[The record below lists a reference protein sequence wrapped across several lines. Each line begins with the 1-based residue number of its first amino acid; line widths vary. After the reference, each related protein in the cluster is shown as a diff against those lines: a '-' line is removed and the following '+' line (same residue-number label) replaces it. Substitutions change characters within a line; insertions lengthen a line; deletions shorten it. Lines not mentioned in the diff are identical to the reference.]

1 MGCAGILIANN
12 TSMRG
17 SGSEMSQNLLDAL
30 DGWSSVKSAEL
41 YGIDAWGQ
49 GYFTVTDDGFVAVN
63 LKNATGTVR
72 VKIFDIVRGL
82 HDRGMSLPLLLR
94 FSDLLGSR
102 IRLINESFKK
112 AIADYG
118 YQNEYRGVFPI
129 KVNQQQQAV
138 HDVVTFGAPYHH
150 GLEAGSKAE
159 LIAALAY
166 MRDPKAFLICN
177 GYKDAE
183 FIDLALSSL
192 KMGLQTILVL
202 ETTDELSLILERSAA
217 LGIRPRMGIRVKL
230 SSRVGGKWS
239 ESGGE
244 RSVFGLTPSQVINVI
259 DDLRDVQ
266 MLDCLELLHYHLG
279 SQVPNIREI
288 RDAVKEA
295 SRFYVGMVK
304 EGARM
309 GIFDIGGGLAI
320 DYDGSHTNFASSA
333 NYDISEY
340 CADVIEGIMTA
351 CNEAEIPHPTVISE
365 SGRALIGYYSVLVI
379 NVLDAA
385 IYEEWDYPEN
395 IPEPRPEALEN
406 MMYVS
411 QTLSLKNV
419 QESFNDALYYR
430 EEIQKAFKHG
440 DITLRQHAAADCL
453 FWHILTRIRELL
465 PSLKV
470 VPKDLLGLDALLA
483 DVYYCNFSVF
493 QSLPDAWAIEQL
505 FPIMPIHR
513 LTEKPTRMAC
523 LSDITCDCD
532 GRIDKF
538 IDQHDVKSVLPV
550 HTFRKGEPYMLAAFL
565 VGAYQETLGDLHNLF
580 GDTNVVSVQ
589 VDEDGEIEYVQELQ
603 GDTVGDVLSYVEYRP
618 ERLMEQFRSLAEE
631 AVKAKRITPAERRE
645 ILAAY
650 DNGLRGYTYFEQ

>member
-1 MGCAGILIANN
+1 
-12 TSMRG
+12 
-17 SGSEMSQNLLDAL
+17 MSRNLLDAL

-41 YGIDAWGQ
+41 YGIGSWSQ
-49 GYFTVTDDGFVAVN
+49 GYFKVTEDGSVAVN
-63 LKNATGTVR
+63 LQNAKGTVS
-72 VKIFDIVRGL
+72 VKLCDIVAGL

-102 IRLINESFKK
+102 IRLINESFRK
-112 AIADYG
+112 AIADYS
-118 YQNEYRGVFPI
+118 YQGIYRGVFPI

-166 MRDPKAFLICN
+166 MRDPDAFLICN

-202 ETTDELSLILERSAA
+202 ETADELELILERAA
-217 LGIRPRMGIRVKL
+217 AQKIRPRIGVRVKL

-244 RSVFGLTPSQVINVI
+244 RSVFGLTPSQVIDAV
-259 DDLRDVQ
+259 DRLRGEN

-295 SRFYVGMVK
+295 SRFYVGLVR

-351 CNEAEIPHPTVISE
+351 CNEEKIPHPTVISE
-365 SGRALIGYYSVLVI
+365 SGRALIGYYSVLLL
-379 NVLDAA
+379 NVLDTAV
-385 IYEEWDYPEN
+385 YEEKIAPE
-395 IPEPRPEALEN
+395 IAAEPRHEALEN
-406 MMYVS
+406 MQYVAR
-411 QTLSLKNV
+411 TLSHKNL

-430 EEIQKAFKHG
+430 EEAQKAFKNG

-465 PSLKV
+465 PGLKS

-493 QSLPDAWAIEQL
+493 QSLPDAWAIDQL

-513 LTEKPTRMAC
+513 LNEKPTRMAC

-538 IDQHDVKSVLPV
+538 IDQHDVNPVLPV
-550 HTFRKGEPYMLAAFL
+550 HPFRRGEPYMLASFL

-589 VDEDGEIEYVQELQ
+589 VDEDGDIDYVQELS
-603 GDTVGDVLSYVEYRP
+603 GDSVGDVLSYVEYRP
-618 ERLMEQFRSLAEE
+618 ERLMEQFRALAEE
-631 AVKAKRITPAERRE
+631 AVKARRITPAERRE

-650 DNGLRGYTYFEQ
+650 ENGLRGYTYFEQ

>member
-1 MGCAGILIANN
+1 M
-12 TSMRG
+12 SMRG
-17 SGSEMSQNLLDAL
+17 NEPEMSQNLLDAL
-30 DGWSSVKSAEL
+30 DGWNSVKSAEL
-41 YGIDAWGQ
+41 YGVGAWGQ
-49 GYFTVTDDGFVAVN
+49 GHFSVTDDGFAAVN

-72 VKIFDIVRGL
+72 INLSDIVHGL

-94 FSDLLGSR
+94 FSDLLGNR

-112 AIADYG
+112 AISDYA
-118 YQNEYRGVFPI
+118 YQNVYRGVFPI

-202 ETTDELSLILERSAA
+202 ETTDELNLILERSAA

-244 RSVFGLTPSQVINVI
+244 RSVFGLTPSQVIDVV
-259 DDLRDVQ
+259 DTLRDVQ

-295 SRFYVGMVK
+295 SRFYVGLVK

-351 CNEAEIPHPTVISE
+351 CNEAEIPHPAVISE

-385 IYEEWDYPEN
+385 IYEEKECPEN
-395 IPEPRPEALEN
+395 ISEPRPEALEN
-406 MMYVS
+406 MMYVAR
-411 QTLSLKNV
+411 TLSLKNL

-465 PSLKV
+465 PGLKI

-493 QSLPDAWAIEQL
+493 QSLPDAWAIDQL

-550 HTFRKGEPYMLAAFL
+550 HALRKGEPYMLAAFL

-603 GDTVGDVLSYVEYRP
+603 GDSVGDVLSYVEYRP
-618 ERLMEQFRSLAEE
+618 ERLMEQFRALAEE

>member
-1 MGCAGILIANN
+1 
-12 TSMRG
+12 
-17 SGSEMSQNLLDAL
+17 MSQNLLDAL
-30 DGWSSVKSAEL
+30 DGWDSVKSAEL
-41 YGIDAWGQ
+41 YGVGAWGQ
-49 GYFTVTDDGFVAVN
+49 GHFKVTDDGHVAVN
-63 LKNATGTVR
+63 LKNAKGKVS
-72 VKIFDIVRGL
+72 VDLCDIVRGL

-94 FSDLLGSR
+94 FSDLLGDR
-102 IRLINESFKK
+102 IRLVNESFQK
-112 AIADYG
+112 AIREYAYK
-118 YQNEYRGVFPI
+118 NVYRGVFPI

-166 MRDPKAFLICN
+166 MRDPEAFLICN

-202 ETTDELSLILERSAA
+202 ETVDELDMILSRAKE
-217 LGIRPRMGIRVKL
+217 LNIRPRMGIRVKL
-230 SSRVGGKWS
+230 SSRVGGKWT

-244 RSVFGLTPSQVINVI
+244 RSVFGLTPSQVIDAV
-259 DDLRDVQ
+259 DSLRDAD

-295 SRFYVGMVK
+295 SRFYVGLVK

-351 CNEAEIPHPTVISE
+351 CNEAEIPHPAVISE

-379 NVLDAA
+379 NVLDTA
-385 IYEEWDYPEN
+385 IYEEKESPAN

-406 MMYVS
+406 LTCVAR
-411 QTLSLKNV
+411 TLSLKNL

-465 PSLKV
+465 PGLKV
-470 VPKDLLGLDALLA
+470 VPRDLLGLDALLA

-493 QSLPDAWAIEQL
+493 QSLPDAWAIDQL

-513 LTEKPTRMAC
+513 LNEKPTRVAC

-532 GRIDKF
+532 GRIDRF
-538 IDQHDVKSVLPV
+538 IDQHDVKPVLPV
-550 HTFRKGEPYMLAAFL
+550 HALRKGEPYMLAVFL

-589 VDEDGEIEYVQELQ
+589 VDEDGDIDYVQELQ
-603 GDTVGDVLSYVEYRP
+603 GDSVGDVLSYVEYRP
-618 ERLMEQFRSLAEE
+618 ERLMEQFRALAEE

>member
-1 MGCAGILIANN
+1 
-12 TSMRG
+12 
-17 SGSEMSQNLLDAL
+17 MSQNLLDAL
-30 DGWSSVKSAEL
+30 EGWSSVKSAEL

-49 GYFTVTDDGFVAVN
+49 GYFTVTDDGLVAVN
-63 LKNATGTVR
+63 LKNATGTVC
-72 VKIFDIVRGL
+72 VKISDIISGL

>member
-1 MGCAGILIANN
+1 
-12 TSMRG
+12 
-17 SGSEMSQNLLDAL
+17 MSRSLQDAL

-41 YGIDAWGQ
+41 YGIGAWGQ
-49 GYFTVTDDGFVAVN
+49 GYFNVTDDGFVAVN
-63 LKNATGTVR
+63 LKNAKGTVK
-72 VKIFDIVRGL
+72 VKLADIVGGI
-82 HDRGMSLPLLLR
+82 HDRGMGLPLLLR
-94 FSDLLGSR
+94 FSDLLGDR
-102 IRLINESFKK
+102 IRLINESFRK
-112 AIADYG
+112 AISDYN
-118 YQNEYRGVFPI
+118 YQNVYRGVFPI

-166 MRDPKAFLICN
+166 MRDTDAFLICN

-183 FIDLALSSL
+183 FMDLALSSL

-202 ETTDELSLILERSAA
+202 ETADELELLLERAAA
-217 LGIRPRMGIRVKL
+217 LKIRPRIGIRVKL

-244 RSVFGLTPSQVINVI
+244 RSVFGLTPSHVI
-259 DDLRDVQ
+259 DAVDRLRDEN

-295 SRFYVGMVK
+295 SRFYVGLVR

-333 NYDISEY
+333 NYDVSEY

-351 CNEAEIPHPTVISE
+351 CNEEKIPHPIVISE
-365 SGRALIGYYSVLVI
+365 SGRSLIGYYSVLLI
-379 NVLDAA
+379 NVLDTAV
-385 IYEEWDYPEN
+385 YEEKELPEN
-395 IPEPRPEALEN
+395 VPEPRPEALEN

-411 QTLSLKNV
+411 RTLSLKNL

-440 DITLRQHAAADCL
+440 DITLRQHAAADCI
-453 FWHILTRIRELL
+453 FWYILTRIRELL
-465 PSLKV
+465 PGLKV

-493 QSLPDAWAIEQL
+493 QSLPDAWAIDQL

-513 LTEKPTRMAC
+513 LNEKPTRMAC

-532 GRIDKF
+532 GRIDNF
-538 IDQHDVKSVLPV
+538 IDQHDVKPVLPV
-550 HTFRKGEPYMLAAFL
+550 HTVHRGTPYMLAAFL

-589 VDEDGEIEYVQELQ
+589 VDEDGDIDYVQELH
-603 GDTVGDVLSYVEYRP
+603 GDSVGDVLSYVEYRP
-618 ERLMEQFRSLAEE
+618 ERLMEQFRTLAED

-650 DNGLRGYTYFEQ
+650 DAGLRGYTYFEQ

>member
-1 MGCAGILIANN
+1 
-12 TSMRG
+12 
-17 SGSEMSQNLLDAL
+17 MSRSLLDAL

-41 YGIDAWGQ
+41 YGIGAWGQ

-63 LKNATGTVR
+63 LKNGKGTVNI
-72 VKIFDIVRGL
+72 KLSDIVSGA
-82 HDRGMSLPLLLR
+82 HDRGMGLPLLLR
-94 FSDLLGSR
+94 FSDLLGDR

-112 AIADYG
+112 AITDYA
-118 YQNEYRGVFPI
+118 YQNVYRGAFPI

-166 MRDPKAFLICN
+166 MRDPDAFLICN

-202 ETTDELSLILERSAA
+202 ETTDELNLILSRAAA
-217 LGIRPRMGIRVKL
+217 LNIRPRMGIRVKL

-244 RSVFGLTPSQVINVI
+244 RSVFGLTPSQVIDAV
-259 DDLRDVQ
+259 DRLRGEN

-288 RDAVKEA
+288 RDSVKEA
-295 SRFYVGMVK
+295 SRFYVGLVR

-351 CNEAEIPHPTVISE
+351 CNEEKIPHPVVISE
-365 SGRALIGYYSVLVI
+365 SGRSLIGYYSVLLF
-379 NVLDAA
+379 NVLDTAVF
-385 IYEEWDYPEN
+385 EEKELPEN
-395 IPEPRPEALEN
+395 VPAPRPEALEN

-411 QTLSLKNV
+411 RTLSLKNL

-440 DITLRQHAAADCL
+440 DITLRQHAAADCI
-453 FWHILTRIRELL
+453 FWYILTRIRELL
-465 PSLKV
+465 PGLKN
-470 VPKDLLGLDALLA
+470 VPKDLLGLDELLA

-493 QSLPDAWAIEQL
+493 QSLPDAWAIDQL

-513 LTEKPTRMAC
+513 LNEKPTRMAC

-532 GRIDKF
+532 GRIDNF
-538 IDQHDVKSVLPV
+538 IDQHDVKPVLPV
-550 HTFRKGEPYMLAAFL
+550 HTFRRGEPYMLAAFL

-589 VDEDGEIEYVQELQ
+589 VDEDGDIDYVQELH
-603 GDTVGDVLSYVEYRP
+603 GDSVGDVLSYVEYRP
-618 ERLMEQFRSLAEE
+618 ERLMEQFRTLAED

-650 DNGLRGYTYFEQ
+650 DAGLRGYTYFEQ

>member
-1 MGCAGILIANN
+1 
-12 TSMRG
+12 
-17 SGSEMSQNLLDAL
+17 MSNNLLDAL
-30 DGWSSVKSAEL
+30 DGWNSVKSAEL
-41 YGIDAWGQ
+41 YGIGSWGQ
-49 GYFTVTDDGFVAVN
+49 GYFKVTDDGYVAVN
-63 LKNATGTVR
+63 LQNAKGTVS
-72 VKIFDIVRGL
+72 VKLCDIVSGI
-82 HDRGMSLPLLLR
+82 HDRGMGLPLLLR
-94 FSDLLGSR
+94 FSDLLGNR
-102 IRLINESFKK
+102 IRLINETFRK
-112 AIADYG
+112 AITDYN
-118 YQNEYRGVFPI
+118 YQNTYRGVFPI

-166 MRDPKAFLICN
+166 MRDPDAFLICN

-192 KMGLQTILVL
+192 KMGLQTIVVL
-202 ETTDELSLILERSAA
+202 ETNDELELILERAAA
-217 LGIRPRMGIRVKL
+217 LNIRPRLGVRVKL

-244 RSVFGLTPSQVINVI
+244 RSVFGLTPSQVIDAV
-259 DDLRDVQ
+259 DRLRGED

-288 RDAVKEA
+288 RDSVKEA
-295 SRFYVGMVK
+295 SRFYVGLVR

-351 CNEAEIPHPTVISE
+351 CNEEKIPHPVVISE
-365 SGRALIGYYSVLVI
+365 SGRALIGYYSVLLI
-379 NVLDAA
+379 NVLDTAV
-385 IYEEWDYPEN
+385 YEEKTAPDGM
-395 IPEPRPEALEN
+395 PEPSHEALDN
-406 MMYVS
+406 LLYVS
-411 QTLSLKNV
+411 RTLSHKNL

-430 EEIQKAFKHG
+430 EEAQKAFKIG

-465 PSLKV
+465 PGLKSI
-470 VPKDLLGLDALLA
+470 PKDLLGLDALLA

-493 QSLPDAWAIEQL
+493 QSLPDAWAIDQL

-538 IDQHDVKSVLPV
+538 IDQHDVNPVLPV
-550 HTFRKGEPYMLAAFL
+550 HMFRRGEPYMLAAFL

-580 GDTNVVSVQ
+580 GDTNVVSIQ
-589 VDEDGEIEYVQELQ
+589 VDEDGDIDYVQELS
-603 GDTVGDVLSYVEYRP
+603 GDSVGDVLSYVEYRP
-618 ERLMEQFRSLAEE
+618 ERLMEQFRALAED

-645 ILAAY
+645 ILASY
-650 DNGLRGYTYFEQ
+650 DAGLRGYTYFEQ

>member
-1 MGCAGILIANN
+1 
-12 TSMRG
+12 
-17 SGSEMSQNLLDAL
+17 MSQNLLDAL

-465 PSLKV
+465 PGLKV
-470 VPKDLLGLDALLA
+470 IPKDLQGLDVLLA

-493 QSLPDAWAIEQL
+493 QSLPDAWAIDQL

-513 LTEKPTRMAC
+513 LTEKPTRMAY

-538 IDQHDVKSVLPV
+538 IDHHNVKSVLPV
-550 HTFRKGEPYMLAAFL
+550 HTLRKGEPYMLAAFL

-618 ERLMEQFRSLAEE
+618 ERLMEQFRSLAED
-631 AVKAKRITPAERRE
+631 AVKGKRITPAERRE